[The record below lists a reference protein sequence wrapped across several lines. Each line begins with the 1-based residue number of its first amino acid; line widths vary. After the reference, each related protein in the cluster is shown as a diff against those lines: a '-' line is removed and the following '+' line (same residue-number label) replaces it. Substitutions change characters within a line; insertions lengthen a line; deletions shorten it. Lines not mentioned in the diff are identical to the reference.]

1 MPRPSLT
8 ALLAIA
14 AALTALAALTA
25 ALGDPERAE
34 RPVAST
40 PAPPDRTPAPIIT
53 PVPPRLSRREVN
65 RQDRI
70 SAAQRRRESRA
81 LDDRPLLAELPLE
94 LGQVTIDLA
103 GQAPDQR
110 RALLTLTGPDE
121 HTARRVYRQTLRA
134 LGDPGTAYQVRWA
147 P

>member
-1 MPRPSLT
+1 MPRPPLT
-8 ALLAIA
+8 TLLATA
-14 AALTALAALTA
+14 AALTVLAALTA
-25 ALGDPERAE
+25 TSGPERAE

-40 PAPPDRTPAPIIT
+40 PAPPDRTPAPIVT

-70 SAAQRRRESRA
+70 TDAQRHRESRA
-81 LDDRPLLAELPLE
+81 LDDRPLLAELPLD
-94 LGQVTIDLA
+94 LGEVTIDLA

-121 HTARRVYRQTLRA
+121 HTARRAYRQILRA
-134 LGDPGTAYQVRWA
+134 LGDPGTAYAVRWA

>member
-8 ALLAIA
+8 ALLAAA
-14 AALTALAALTA
+14 AALIVVAALTVTS
-25 ALGDPERAE
+25 DPKRVE

-40 PAPPDRTPAPIIT
+40 PAPPDRTPAPVAT
-53 PVPPRLSRREVN
+53 PVPPRLSRAEVN

-70 SAAQRRRESRA
+70 TAAQRHRESRA
-81 LDDRPLLAELPLE
+81 LDDRPLLTELPLE
-94 LGQVTIDLA
+94 LGPVTIDLG
-103 GQAPDQR
+103 GQAPDRR

-121 HTARRVYRQTLRA
+121 HTARQVYRQILRA
-134 LGDPGTAYQVRWA
+134 LGDSGAAYQVRWA